1 MTEFL
6 WSSFYWRIQSSI
18 RHFRNT
24 TSVADQMGH
33 GTEVAGQISA
43 NENILGVDPGVTI
56 NIYRAFGQLKLQLMM
71 EIKFINLSS
80 GQYLMISGNMQMEP
94 TIITTI

>member
-1 MTEFL
+1 
-6 WSSFYWRIQSSI
+6 
-18 RHFRNT
+18 
-24 TSVADQMGH
+24 MGH